1 MKRGRERE
9 GRRASRTV
17 RTGEGA
23 VVVLRGVG
31 GMRMRLEC
39 EGPRPRRP
47 EKEGS
52 LVKEGETWVA
62 CSMGREGRRR
72 VVPTGGQGVSDE
84 SRGVGEGDVRVTSS
98 R

>member
-1 MKRGRERE
+1 M
-9 GRRASRTV
+9 
-17 RTGEGA
+17 
-23 VVVLRGVG
+23 VVLRGVG

-72 VVPTGGQGVSDE
+72 VGPTGGVSDE
-84 SRGVGEGDVRVTSS
+84 KEGGVRGRGTYG
-98 R
+98 

>member
-1 MKRGRERE
+1 M
-9 GRRASRTV
+9 
-17 RTGEGA
+17 
-23 VVVLRGVG
+23 VVLRGVG

-72 VVPTGGQGVSDE
+72 VVPTGGSVKK
-84 SRGVGEGDVRVTSS
+84 EGGWGKGTYA
-98 R
+98 

>member
-1 MKRGRERE
+1 
-9 GRRASRTV
+9 
-17 RTGEGA
+17 
-23 VVVLRGVG
+23 
-31 GMRMRLEC
+31 MRMRLEY

-72 VVPTGGQGVSDE
+72 VGPTGGVSDE
-84 SRGVGEGDVRVTSS
+84 KEGC
-98 R
+98 